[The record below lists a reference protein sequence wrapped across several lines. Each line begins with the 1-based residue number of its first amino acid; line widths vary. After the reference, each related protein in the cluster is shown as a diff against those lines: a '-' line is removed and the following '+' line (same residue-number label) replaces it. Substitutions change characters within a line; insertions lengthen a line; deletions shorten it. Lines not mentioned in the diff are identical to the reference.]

1 MLYTGVVSSV
11 LGALVCPSSGHL
23 VECCMQMGPARRP
36 GAAVKYRFGN
46 ENPHSTLLCP
56 ENPHSTLLCPGIP
69 NNKYTTLSGVHM
81 SCCTRVQQ
89 GNTARQ
95 KYKIRYGTRHQSEWW
110 CLSCST
116 PSASPRSPGPSNF
129 PVPRPL
135 FSIASMTSSFSSL
148 SSSSLPSLQSIA
160 I

>member
-1 MLYTGVVSSV
+1 MQSAVCSS
-11 LGALVCPSSGHL
+11 LGHL
-23 VECCMQMGPARRP
+23 GECSMQMDPSRAP
-36 GAAVKYRFGN
+36 EAAVKYRFGN
-46 ENPHSTLLCP
+46 ENPHSTLLC
-56 ENPHSTLLCPGIP
+56 HGIP
-69 NNKYTTLSGVHM
+69 NTRYTTLSGVHM

-95 KYKIRYGTRHQSEWW
+95 KYKTRYGTRHQSEWW

>member
-1 MLYTGVVSSV
+1 
-11 LGALVCPSSGHL
+11 
-23 VECCMQMGPARRP
+23 MQMGPARRP

-69 NNKYTTLSGVHM
+69 DTRYTMLSGVHM

-95 KYKIRYGTRHQSEWW
+95 KYKTRYGTRHQSEW
-110 CLSCST
+110 CAYLAVRPVHLHEARVPQIF
-116 PSASPRSPGPSNF
+116 PSPAPYLASH
-129 PVPRPL
+129 
-135 FSIASMTSSFSSL
+135 
-148 SSSSLPSLQSIA
+148 Q
-160 I
+160 